1 MATTP
6 HTTADNTTAQQS
18 GLAGAIASDATI
30 EESAPIGHDGAS
42 MGLLCMP
49 RSDGDLPHA
58 VRQWVD
64 ADPSAHGR
72 AALWT
77 AFQGAHLYWSIG
89 RCAILAPADR
99 LESLR
104 RVVLEAT
111 KHERELQA
119 IERSIA
125 ECWPALESDAP
136 LAFEFNERSVAR
148 RTELQGRLTQAVVL
162 RSRLARIAPYL
173 LSPLEHPPTLAS
185 QVAERMRER
194 LCMASRFEAA
204 GTQLDVIRDT
214 YEMCGQRA
222 SDFFLARTGHQLE
235 WVIIVLL
242 AAQLLLW
249 AFEFLAA
256 TTS

>member
-1 MATTP
+1 MTATPDVTIDS
-6 HTTADNTTAQQS
+6 AAQSNGFQ
-18 GLAGAIASDATI
+18 GAIAPNATI
-30 EESAPIGHDGAS
+30 QECVPIGDDGAS
-42 MGLLCMP
+42 MALVCIPTSEGE
-49 RSDGDLPHA
+49 LPPA

-64 ADPSAHGR
+64 ADPSAGGR

-77 AFQGAHLYWSIG
+77 AFQGTHIYWSIG
-89 RCAILAPADR
+89 RCAILAPTER
-99 LESLR
+99 LEGLR
-104 RVVLEAT
+104 KVILEAGR
-111 KHERELQA
+111 HERELQA
-119 IERSIA
+119 IERSVT

-148 RTELQGRLTQAVVL
+148 RTELQGRLTRAVVL
-162 RSRLARIAPYL
+162 RSRLARISPYL

-204 GTQLDVIRDT
+204 GAQLDVIRDT

-222 SDFFLARTGHQLE
+222 SDYFLARTGHQLE
-235 WVIIVLL
+235 MVIIVLL

-249 AFEFLAA
+249 GFEYLTA
-256 TTS
+256 TAS